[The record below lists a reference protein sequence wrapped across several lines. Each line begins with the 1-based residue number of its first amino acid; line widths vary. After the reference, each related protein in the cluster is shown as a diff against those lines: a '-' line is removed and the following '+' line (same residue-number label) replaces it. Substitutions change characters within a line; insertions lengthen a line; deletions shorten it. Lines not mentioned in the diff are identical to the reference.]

1 MDRKSSAPETLHGV
15 MPIAVTRYKAGD
27 REQATSAIAG
37 DGAAI
42 VRPPVPSRIR
52 ASVDDLAAPPT
63 PSRTADLLDP
73 QLLAPEAVATSPAA
87 PVPEPFNAIASDPGE
102 DPKAASRRSRMPA
115 RAIAVVVGLALL
127 ASGLAYWSMRGESE
141 TTLASTPA
149 PPVPADSRSAQS
161 APVPGWMATAQAPP
175 SRETSAGNGPA
186 QSGPPMVTGEA
197 LGAAGGRD
205 LTAPSAGPELLSSRQ
220 SALVPDTMVPR
231 QVPLAPAAPMPAPGP
246 VSTRIAQ
253 LTCDGHQPILL
264 SVAIYNDARA
274 FDGAVPSFKDWTG
287 RQNGV
292 VLFDTR
298 LRPDPVRLADAAKA
312 QNLVIMAYSDPDTRV
327 EKIDDEAAMSWFVF
341 SEADAGAVATRNCVV
356 RLFVR

>member
-15 MPIAVTRYKAGD
+15 LPIAVTRYKAGD

-42 VRPPVPSRIR
+42 VRRSVPAAVRPSH
-52 ASVDDLAAPPT
+52 DDHAAPPT
-63 PSRTADLLDP
+63 PSTTADLLDP
-73 QLLAPEAVATSPAA
+73 RVSPPEAVASSPTA
-87 PVPEPFNAIASDPGE
+87 PVTEPFNAIASDPG
-102 DPKAASRRSRMPA
+102 DNPATAQRRSRMPV
-115 RAIAVVVGLALL
+115 RAIATILGLVLL

-149 PPVPADSRSAQS
+149 PASADSGGAPS
-161 APVPGWMATAQAPP
+161 APVPGWMTAQAPKA
-175 SRETSAGNGPA
+175 RETNTATGPA
-186 QSGPPMVTGEA
+186 TSGPSMITSEA

-205 LTAPSAGPELLSSRQ
+205 LTAPSAGPEILSSRQ

-231 QVPLAPAAPMPAPGP
+231 QEPPAPAAPMPVAGP

-298 LRPDPVRLADAAKA
+298 SRPDPVRLADAAKA
-312 QNLVIMAYSDPDTRV
+312 QNLVVMAYSDPDTRV

-341 SEADAGAVATRNCVV
+341 SEADAGSVAARNCVV